1 MLKGEKRNAAFCL
14 PFLGAFI
21 AGHFVFLVT
30 SAWDR
35 LLVGRERESCM
46 LQFWSS
52 QFKNFLN

>member
-1 MLKGEKRNAAFCL
+1 MIMLKGEKRNAAFCL

-35 LLVGRERESCM
+35 LLVGRERKLHAPVLELSV
-46 LQFWSS
+46 
-52 QFKNFLN
+52 